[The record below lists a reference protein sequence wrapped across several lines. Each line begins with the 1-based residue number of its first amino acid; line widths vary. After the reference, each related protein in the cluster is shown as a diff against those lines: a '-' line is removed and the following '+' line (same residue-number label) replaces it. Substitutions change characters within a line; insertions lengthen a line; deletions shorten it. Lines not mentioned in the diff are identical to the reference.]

1 MVDHTCL
8 QLLLG
13 LQGGAQGL
21 PGGIKCHAKRIP
33 DDLENVAVVRLH
45 GGLQDGMM
53 AESQSL
59 QLVGVCLRKPGA
71 AFDIGEEE
79 GDGTSGGNQPW
90 DLILAFNFIHG

>member
-8 QLLLG
+8 QVLPG
-13 LQGGAQGL
+13 LQGGAQGC
-21 PGGIKCHAKRIP
+21 PGGGECHAKRIP

-53 AESQSL
+53 AQAQRFPGL
-59 QLVGVCLRKPGA
+59 AVCLGELCA

-79 GDGTSGGNQPW
+79 GDRAGGE
-90 DLILAFNFIHG
+90 ISHGI